1 MNGVALRSV
10 NSALQIYQK
19 EVLRDMRRNKRG
31 FTLIELLVV
40 IVIIGIL
47 AAMALPNFVKA
58 REKAKEAEV
67 KSNIHS
73 IQIALERY
81 AVDTGGEYPL
91 ILYGGDWTDTFA
103 TYRSYIEHPSIDF
116 PDYAPFR
123 GDIDT
128 LLEFGYLAQYPQN
141 PFYRSR
147 NVEKYG
153 KIITNPGENGFN
165 EGLEF
170 TLGRVNIWAR
180 PRDRSREYIRRE
192 VGGER
197 GNLMWEISEGQRH
210 APWPIVVVPPPGPSP
225 TGFVNPDPGTF
236 LQNATNYRDDY
247 QFWLTPGNFYYYAI
261 FDGVGCYSSF
271 LDTDGDGQGEIEFP
285 SQGAVIGFK
294 LCGYGTIWNP
304 GVDYYNLWGDFPE
317 RSLFTRNDPSLPM
330 DDILD
335 MYVGPDDRRD
345 GVIITVESGTDIR
358 SPINREQAGM
368 D

>member
-1 MNGVALRSV
+1 
-10 NSALQIYQK
+10 
-19 EVLRDMRRNKRG
+19 MRKNQRG

-81 AVDTGGEYPL
+81 AVDTGGTYPL
-91 ILYGGDWTDTFA
+91 ILYGGDPTDTFV
-103 TYRSYIEHPSIDF
+103 TYQSYIDF
-116 PDYAPFR
+116 PPIDWPDYIPPWEPGGFP
-123 GDIDT
+123 GDIDS
-128 LLEFGYLAQYPQN
+128 LIQFGYLAQYPQN

-153 KIITNPGENGFN
+153 KIITNSGENGF
-165 EGLEF
+165 EQGLEF
-170 TLGRVNIWAR
+170 TLGRVNIWSL
-180 PRDRSREYIRRE
+180 PHDRANEYIRRE

-210 APWPIVVVPPPGPSP
+210 APWPIIVVPRPDTPSP
-225 TGFVNPDPGTF
+225 YGFYNPDPGTF

-247 QFWLTPGNFYYYAI
+247 QFWLTPGNFYYYAL

-271 LDTDGDGQGEIEFP
+271 VDTDGDGLGNIEYP
-285 SQGAVIGFK
+285 IQGAVIGFK

-304 GVDYYNLWGDFPE
+304 GLDYYNLFGDFPE
-317 RSLFTRNDPSLPM
+317 RSLFTVNDPLSSYNS
-330 DDILD
+330 ILD
-335 MYVGPDDRRD
+335 IYVGPDDRRD
-345 GVIITVESGTDIR
+345 GVIIVVESGVDKKSAI
-358 SPINREQAGM
+358 GM
-368 D
+368 DEVGMQ

>member
-1 MNGVALRSV
+1 
-10 NSALQIYQK
+10 
-19 EVLRDMRRNKRG
+19 MRRHQRG

-81 AVDTGGEYPL
+81 AVDTGGSYPV
-91 ILYGGDWTDTFA
+91 ILYGGDPTDTFS
-103 TYRSYIEHPSIDF
+103 TYRSYIDFPPIDF
-116 PDYAPFR
+116 PDYPAPWEPGGFN
-123 GDIDT
+123 GDIDS

-147 NVEKYG
+147 NVDKYG
-153 KIITNPGENGFN
+153 KIITNSGENGF
-165 EGLEF
+165 EQGLEF
-170 TLGRVNIWAR
+170 SLGRVNIWAL
-180 PRDRSREYIRRE
+180 PHDRSREYIRRE
-192 VGGER
+192 VGGEH

-210 APWPIVVVPPPGPSP
+210 APWPIIIVPEPDVPSP
-225 TGFVNPDPGTF
+225 YGFINPDPGTF

-247 QFWLTPGNFYYYAI
+247 QFWLTPGNFYYYAL

-271 LDTDGDGQGEIEFP
+271 VDIDGDGQGNIEFP
-285 SQGAVIGFK
+285 IQGAVIGFK

-304 GVDYYNLWGDFPE
+304 GLDYYNLFGDFQE
-317 RSLFTRNDPSLPM
+317 RSLFTLNDPSGGINS
-330 DDILD
+330 ILD
-335 MYVGPDDRRD
+335 IYVGPDDRRD
-345 GVIITVESGTDIR
+345 GVVIVVESGTDKK
-358 SPINREQAGM
+358 SAMNMEEAGM
-368 D
+368 M

>member
-1 MNGVALRSV
+1 MS
-10 NSALQIYQK
+10 
-19 EVLRDMRRNKRG
+19 MRRNQRG

-81 AVDTGGEYPL
+81 AVDTGGSYPL

-103 TYRSYIEHPSIDF
+103 TYRTYEEFEVIGW
-116 PDYAPFR
+116 PDYVPYA
-123 GDIDT
+123 GDIDC

-141 PFYRSR
+141 PFYRNR

-153 KIITNPGENGFN
+153 KIVTDPGDNGF
-165 EGLEF
+165 EQGLEHSI
-170 TLGRVNIWAR
+170 GRVNIWAR
-180 PRDRSREYIRRE
+180 PHDRSHEYIRRE

-210 APWPIVVVPPPGPSP
+210 APWPIIVVPDPEPNPY
-225 TGFVNPDPGTF
+225 GFSNPRPGTF

-247 QFWLTPGNFYYYAI
+247 QFWLTPGNFYYYAL

-271 LDTDGDGQGEIEFP
+271 VTTDPGQGANPDFP
-285 SQGAVIGFK
+285 IQGSVIGFK
-294 LCGYGTIWNP
+294 LAGYGTIWNA
-304 GVDYYNLWGDFPE
+304 GGDYYNTFGDYPE
-317 RSLFTRNDPSLPM
+317 RSLFTLNDPDLGFES
-330 DDILD
+330 ILD
-335 MYVGPDDRRD
+335 IYVGPDDRRD
-345 GVIITVESGTDIR
+345 GIIIVVESGTDKHT
-358 SPINREQAGM
+358 PLGQEEAGWEL
-368 D
+368 

>member
-1 MNGVALRSV
+1 
-10 NSALQIYQK
+10 
-19 EVLRDMRRNKRG
+19 MRRKQRG

-103 TYRSYIEHPSIDF
+103 TYRSYLQFPPIDF
-116 PDYAPFR
+116 LDSYVPFR
-123 GDIDT
+123 GDVDT

-141 PFYRSR
+141 PFYRNR
-147 NVEKYG
+147 NVDKYG
-153 KIITNPGENGFN
+153 KIITNPGENAFN
-165 EGLEF
+165 EGLQF
-170 TLGRVNIWAR
+170 LLGRVNIWAQ
-180 PRDRSREYIRRE
+180 PHDRSREYIRRE
-192 VGGER
+192 VGGEK

-210 APWPIVVVPPPGPSP
+210 APWPIIVVPPPPPSP
-225 TGFVNPDPGTF
+225 TGFTNPDPGTF

-247 QFWLTPGNFYYYAI
+247 QFWLTPGNFYYYAL

-271 LDTDGDGQGEIEFP
+271 VDIDADGQGDINYP
-285 SQGAVIGFK
+285 IQGAVIGFK

-304 GVDYYNLWGDFPE
+304 GGDYYNLWGDFPE
-317 RSLFTRNDPSLPM
+317 RSLFTLNIPTGGPPAN
-330 DDILD
+330 ILD
-335 MYVGPDDRRD
+335 IYVGPDDRRD
-345 GVIITVESGTDIR
+345 GVIIVVESGVDIR
-358 SPINREQAGM
+358 TPLGQEQAGM
-368 D
+368 Q